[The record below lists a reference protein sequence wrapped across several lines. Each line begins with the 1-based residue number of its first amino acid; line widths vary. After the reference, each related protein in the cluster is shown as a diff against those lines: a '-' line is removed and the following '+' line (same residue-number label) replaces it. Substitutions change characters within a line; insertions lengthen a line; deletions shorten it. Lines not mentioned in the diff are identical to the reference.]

1 VIVELLT
8 GTAEVCIV
16 ITPTPSSIVT
26 AEEMSVV
33 TDGTRAVP
41 EAAVTALP
49 VALLVILKSVGL
61 AKVMVAPT
69 ILKAGVESPDIV
81 TT

>member
-1 VIVELLT
+1 
-8 GTAEVCIV
+8 
-16 ITPTPSSIVT
+16 
-26 AEEMSVV
+26 MSVV

-69 ILKAGVESPDIV
+69 ILKAGVESPEIV

>member
-49 VALLVILKSVGL
+49 VAPLVILKSVAL

-69 ILKAGVESPDIV
+69 ILKAGVESPEIV